1 MLFSVD
7 KERDR
12 FYNQQASLK
21 AIFQLQPMREGKGA
35 KTIAPEKPRFIAVEG
50 AIGVGKTSLT
60 RILADVFKGKL
71 VLEEVDKNPFLERFY
86 EEREKYAFQTQI
98 FFLLSRYRQM
108 RELMQGS
115 LFEQGVV
122 CDYILQK
129 DKIFAYINLEDD
141 ELQLYEALF
150 RLLGANIPKP
160 DLVIYLQAKPEVL
173 IKRIRKRNKEYER
186 HISLDYLKALSEA
199 YNEFFF
205 HYVDTPLLAVNTSE
219 IDFVES
225 PRDLEHLI
233 KEIRS
238 IKKGVQHYIP
248 LGSR

>member
-1 MLFSVD
+1 MLYSVD
-7 KERDR
+7 KGRDR
-12 FYNQQASLK
+12 FYNQLSSLK
-21 AIFQLQPMREGKGA
+21 AIFQLEPMREGKGA
-35 KTIAPEKPRFIAVEG
+35 KTIASEKPRFIAVEG

-60 RILADVFKGKL
+60 RVLAGVFKGKL

-160 DLVIYLQAKPEVL
+160 DLVIFLQAKPEVL

-186 HISLDYLKALSEA
+186 NISLDYLKALSEA

-205 HYVDTPLLAVNTSE
+205 HYVDTPLLVVNTSE

-225 PRDLEHLI
+225 PRDLEQLI

-248 LGSR
+248 LGSS

>member
-1 MLFSVD
+1 VLYSVD
-7 KERDR
+7 KGRDR
-12 FYNQQASLK
+12 FYNQLSSLK
-21 AIFQLQPMREGKGA
+21 AIFQLEPMREGKGA
-35 KTIAPEKPRFIAVEG
+35 KTIASEKPRFIAVEG

-60 RILADVFKGKL
+60 RVLAGVFKGKL

-86 EEREKYAFQTQI
+86 EEREKYAFQAQI

-160 DLVIYLQAKPEVL
+160 DLVIFLQAKPEVL

-186 HISLDYLKALSEA
+186 NISLDYLKALSEA

-205 HYVDTPLLAVNTSE
+205 HYVDTPLLVVNTSE

-225 PRDLEHLI
+225 PRDLEQLI

-248 LGSR
+248 LGSS